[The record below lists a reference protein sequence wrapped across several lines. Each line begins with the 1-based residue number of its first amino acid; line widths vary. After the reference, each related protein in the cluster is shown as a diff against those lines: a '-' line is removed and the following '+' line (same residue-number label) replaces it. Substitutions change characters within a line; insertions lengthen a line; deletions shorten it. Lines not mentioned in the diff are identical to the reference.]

1 MQFPDPCKATCLGC
15 NTVVEA
21 RRKSLL
27 RLEAVCSSCGASL
40 RDVGLHMR
48 KMIDDFGTL
57 MATAELC
64 VALKEVVTLRDIA
77 RVLARGLPPGADN
90 EAHSLELVLKAAR
103 TIPYCKPGEIPLD
116 LPIYEAIC
124 PDKYFLERE
133 P

>member
-1 MQFPDPCKATCLGC
+1 
-15 NTVVEA
+15 
-21 RRKSLL
+21 
-27 RLEAVCSSCGASL
+27 
-40 RDVGLHMR
+40 
-48 KMIDDFGTL
+48 MIDDFGTL

-64 VALKEVVTLRDIA
+64 VALKEDVGIDIPDGDLEGVVTLRDIA